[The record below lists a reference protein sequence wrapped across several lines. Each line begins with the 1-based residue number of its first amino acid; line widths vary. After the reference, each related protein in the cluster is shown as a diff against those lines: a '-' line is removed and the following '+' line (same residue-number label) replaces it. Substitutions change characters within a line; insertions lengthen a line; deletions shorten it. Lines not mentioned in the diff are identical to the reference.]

1 MFFLSNSEGFNKLG
15 MAVFYL
21 EFRVFDGILWYLIV
35 FDGKG
40 DSFRAMIAL
49 GPLGTCGA
57 EGVASNYEVALC
69 CWFLL
74 GVPAGACWCLSPE
87 LVSAGS
93 ADSAVGLGCLNL
105 PSLACV

>member
-1 MFFLSNSEGFNKLG
+1 

-49 GPLGTCGA
+49 GPLETCGA

-74 GVPAGACWCLSPE
+74 GVPPGACWCLLVPE
-87 LVSAGS
+87 PSVGVCRLQLVYGA
-93 ADSAVGLGCLNL
+93 
-105 PSLACV
+105 